1 MKNFWEILLYNIAF
15 VGAWHVVDF
24 VLCVYGSPS
33 WFDFRRKRYQMF
45 KWEKNGKWYVKYLKI
60 KLWKDLV
67 PTHVG
72 KQGFSFHPLFRRFP
86 SGNLPGRMGSFP
98 VRVLRGA
105 RGDFQSLP
113 AGTDFR
119 LFDSAGQPA
128 LCGDP
133 AV

>member
-15 VGAWHVVDF
+15 VGAWHVVAF

-72 KQGFSFHPLFRRFP
+72 KQGFSKDHLDTEDL
-86 SGNLPGRMGSFP
+86 SIHYL
-98 VRVLRGA
+98 
-105 RGDFQSLP
+105 DFWKP
-113 AGTDFR
+113 AGENGIIPCAR
-119 LFDSAGQPA
+119 SARCPW
-128 LCGDP
+128 
-133 AV
+133 